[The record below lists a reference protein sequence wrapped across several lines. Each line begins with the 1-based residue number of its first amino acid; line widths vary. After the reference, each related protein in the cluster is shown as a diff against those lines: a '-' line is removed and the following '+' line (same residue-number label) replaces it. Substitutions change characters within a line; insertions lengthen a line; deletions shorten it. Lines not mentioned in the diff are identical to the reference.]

1 MSTLPIL
8 GYKRHP
14 RPVLEN
20 SAGAKRAASQEDY
33 KMGIYLDDEL
43 QRLENSF
50 DQNAQQTQV
59 TEDGVTEVKQTIIDI
74 NNTVGNNTSA
84 ITQEAITR
92 TGENSAF
99 ASLITTVQANV
110 ATNSASVI
118 TEATA
123 RADAISAEAT
133 ARQLV
138 QANVD
143 TVSASVDTEATARA
157 DAISAEAILRQAV
170 QANVDTVSAAV
181 IYEASV
187 SASANSATASAVT
200 TLTADLGTA
209 NGNIANNY
217 NISVTADNVLTQSI
231 NSLTS
236 TVGQN
241 TSDIT
246 TTATTAANANGA
258 TASLVTALTATVA
271 TANANIANNYNISV
285 NEDTALANSISTVSA
300 AVGTVATSVTTET
313 NARIYADGVL
323 ETKYGVTLNANGYIT
338 GFSQNNN
345 GSTGAFK
352 ILADKFTIIDP
363 AAAGSGLQG
372 TQVFDITNGVVTM
385 EAAHINNLT
394 VGNVGGTIS
403 ATTVFSGSASKTFGG
418 TSAGYVELTTVDCP
432 ANSGAKAHVPVLN
445 MIFDGAFATDT
456 AYVKLEYATLT
467 NGSPSG
473 YTAIQT
479 LRHKTAAGGNSWTT
493 IPVIGSAPSTTSAVR
508 FKVSI
513 QMYADNGTSSTNQS
527 RTGTAHWSGTTV
539 GIV

>member
-20 SAGAKRAASQEDY
+20 SAGAKRAVSQQDY
-33 KMGIYLDDEL
+33 EMGIYLDDEL

-50 DQNAQQTQV
+50 DQNAQQTQA
-59 TEDGVTEVKQTIIDI
+59 TEDGVTTVKQTVIDLTS
-74 NNTVGNNTSA
+74 TVGAVSASVTSLA
-84 ITQEAITR
+84 TATSTATEA
-92 TGENSAF
+92 N

-110 ATNSASVI
+110 ATNAASVV

-123 RADAISAEAT
+123 RADADSAEAT
-133 ARQLV
+133 A
-138 QANVD
+138 
-143 TVSASVDTEATARA
+143 
-157 DAISAEAILRQAV
+157 RQAV
-170 QANVDTVSAAV
+170 QANVDTVAASVVTEASAA
-181 IYEASV
+181 
-187 SASANSATASAVT
+187 ATATAAVASNVT
-200 TLTADLGTA
+200 TLTATVGDNTSAISTEATARADADTASATLITSLTAAVATA

-217 NISVTADNVLTQSI
+217 NISVNADS
-231 NSLTS
+231 
-236 TVGQN
+236 
-241 TSDIT
+241 
-246 TTATTAANANGA
+246 
-258 TASLVTALTATVA
+258 ALTT
-271 TANANIANNYNISV
+271 
-285 NEDTALANSISTVSA
+285 SISTVSA
-300 AVGTVATSVTTET
+300 AVGTVATSVTTEAT
-313 NARIYADGVL
+313 ARANADGVL
-323 ETKYGVTLNANGYIT
+323 EAKYGVTLNANGYIT

-345 GSTGAFK
+345 GSTGTFK

-363 AAAGSGLQG
+363 AAAGSGLAG

-385 EAAHINNLT
+385 EAAHIKNLT

-513 QMYADNGTSSTNQS
+513 QMFADNGTSTTNQS

>member
-74 NNTVGNNTSA
+74 NNTVGNNTAA

-92 TGENSAF
+92 TSENSAF
-99 ASLITTVQANV
+99 ASLITTVQADV

-123 RADAISAEAT
+123 RADADSAEAT

-143 TVSASVDTEATARA
+143 TVSAAVVTEATARA
-157 DAISAEAILRQAV
+157 TAD
-170 QANVDTVSAAV
+170 
-181 IYEASV
+181 
-187 SASANSATASAVT
+187 SANASLIT

-209 NGNIANNY
+209 NGNISNNY
-217 NISVTADNVLTQSI
+217 NISVSADNVLTQSI

-246 TTATTAANANGA
+246 TTATTAANANSA

-285 NEDTALANSISTVSA
+285 NQDTALANSISTVSA

-313 NARIYADGVL
+313 AARVLADGVL
-323 ETKYGVTLNANGYIT
+323 EAKYGVTLDANGYIT
-338 GFSQNNN
+338 GFEQNNN
-345 GSTGAFK
+345 GSTGTFK

>member
-1 MSTLPIL
+1 MTVLKT
-8 GYKRHP
+8 YKRKP
-14 RPVLEN
+14 SPTLATSRLQDQGEVITKYV
-20 SAGAKRAASQEDY
+20 A
-33 KMGIYLDDEL
+33 DEL
-43 QRLENSF
+43 QQLENTLTVQEQGITTI
-50 DQNAQQTQV
+50 DA
-59 TEDGVTEVKQTIIDI
+59 GVTTVKQTVIDLTS
-74 NNTVGNNTSA
+74 TVGSVSASVTSLA
-84 ITQEAITR
+84 TATSTATEA
-92 TGENSAF
+92 N

-110 ATNSASVI
+110 DTVAASVV
-118 TEATA
+118 TEA
-123 RADAISAEAT
+123 
-133 ARQLV
+133 
-138 QANVD
+138 
-143 TVSASVDTEATARA
+143 
-157 DAISAEAILRQAV
+157 
-170 QANVDTVSAAV
+170 SAA
-181 IYEASV
+181 AT
-187 SASANSATASAVT
+187 ANSATASLVT
-200 TLTADLGTA
+200 TLDAAVATA
-209 NGNIANNY
+209 NGNISNNY
-217 NISVTADNVLTQSI
+217 NISVSADNVLTQSI
-231 NSLTS
+231 NSLS
-236 TVGQN
+236 SVVGQN
-241 TSDIT
+241 TADIT
-246 TTATTAANANGA
+246 TTATTAATANSA

-271 TANANIANNYNISV
+271 TANSNIANNYNISV
-285 NEDTALANSISTVSA
+285 NADSALATSISTVSA

-313 NARIYADGVL
+313 TARVQADGVL
-323 ETKYGVTLNANGYIT
+323 EAKYGVTLNANGYIT

-345 GSTGAFK
+345 GSTGTFK

-363 AAAGSGLQG
+363 AAAGSGLAG

-385 EAAHINNLT
+385 EAAHIKNLT

-456 AYVKLEYATLT
+456 AYVKLEYATIT
-467 NGSPSG
+467 NGSAGG

-513 QMYADNGTSSTNQS
+513 QMFADNGTSTTNQS

>member
-74 NNTVGNNTSA
+74 NNTVGNNTAA

-123 RADAISAEAT
+123 RADADSAEAT

-181 IYEASV
+181 IYEAAV

-217 NISVTADNVLTQSI
+217 NISVAADNVLTQSI

-246 TTATTAANANGA
+246 TTATTAASANSA

-271 TANANIANNYNISV
+271 TANANIANNYSISV
-285 NEDTALANSISTVSA
+285 NQDTALANSISTVSA

-313 NARIYADGVL
+313 AARVLADGVL
-323 ETKYGVTLNANGYIT
+323 EAKYGVTLDANGYIT
-338 GFSQNNN
+338 GFEQNNN
-345 GSTGAFK
+345 GTTGEFK
-352 ILADKFTIIDP
+352 ITADKFRIVEG
-363 AAAGSGLQG
+363 AVAGETGA
-372 TQVFDITNGVVTM
+372 TVFDITNGLVTM
-385 EAAHINNLT
+385 EAAHIKNLT

-513 QMYADNGTSSTNQS
+513 QMYADNGISSTNQS

>member
-1 MSTLPIL
+1 MLPVKYDAKAIQRELNTVNITASRVYPLESGAVTLEQSIVDL
-8 GYKRHP
+8 T
-14 RPVLEN
+14 
-20 SAGAKRAASQEDY
+20 S
-33 KMGIYLDDEL
+33 
-43 QRLENSF
+43 
-50 DQNAQQTQV
+50 
-59 TEDGVTEVKQTIIDI
+59 
-74 NNTVGNNTSA
+74 TVGNVSGSVTSLA
-84 ITQEAITR
+84 TATA
-92 TGENSAF
+92 SATAAN

-110 ATNSASVI
+110 ATNAASVV

-123 RADAISAEAT
+123 RADAITAEAT
-133 ARQLV
+133 A
-138 QANVD
+138 
-143 TVSASVDTEATARA
+143 
-157 DAISAEAILRQAV
+157 RQAV
-170 QANVDTVSAAV
+170 QANVDTVAASVVTEASAA
-181 IYEASV
+181 
-187 SASANSATASAVT
+187 ATATAAVASNVT
-200 TLTADLGTA
+200 TLTATVGDNTSAISTEATARSDADTASATLITSLTAAVATA

-217 NISVTADNVLTQSI
+217 NISVNADS
-231 NSLTS
+231 
-236 TVGQN
+236 
-241 TSDIT
+241 
-246 TTATTAANANGA
+246 
-258 TASLVTALTATVA
+258 ALTT
-271 TANANIANNYNISV
+271 
-285 NEDTALANSISTVSA
+285 SISTVSA
-300 AVGTVATSVTTET
+300 AVGTVATSVTTEAT
-313 NARIYADGVL
+313 ARANADGVL
-323 ETKYGVTLNANGYIT
+323 EAKYGVTLNANGYIT

-345 GSTGAFK
+345 GSTGTFK

-363 AAAGSGLQG
+363 AAAGSGLAG

-385 EAAHINNLT
+385 EAAHIKNLT

-513 QMYADNGTSSTNQS
+513 QMFADNGTSTTNQS

>member
-20 SAGAKRAASQEDY
+20 SAGAKRAVSQQDY
-33 KMGIYLDDEL
+33 EMGIYLDDEL

-50 DQNAQQTQV
+50 DQNAQQTQA
-59 TEDGVTEVKQTIIDI
+59 TEDGVTTVKQTVIDLTS
-74 NNTVGNNTSA
+74 TVGAVSASVTSLA
-84 ITQEAITR
+84 TATSTATEA
-92 TGENSAF
+92 N

-110 ATNSASVI
+110 ATNAASVV

-133 ARQLV
+133 ARQAV

-143 TVSASVDTEATARA
+143 TVAASVVTEASAAATATAAVASNVTTLTATVGDNTSAISTEATARA
-157 DAISAEAILRQAV
+157 DA
-170 QANVDTVSAAV
+170 D
-181 IYEASV
+181 
-187 SASANSATASAVT
+187 TASAT
-200 TLTADLGTA
+200 LITSLTAAVATA

-217 NISVTADNVLTQSI
+217 NISVNADS
-231 NSLTS
+231 
-236 TVGQN
+236 
-241 TSDIT
+241 
-246 TTATTAANANGA
+246 
-258 TASLVTALTATVA
+258 ALTT
-271 TANANIANNYNISV
+271 
-285 NEDTALANSISTVSA
+285 SISTVSA
-300 AVGTVATSVTTET
+300 AVGTVATSVTTEAT
-313 NARIYADGVL
+313 ARANADGVL
-323 ETKYGVTLNANGYIT
+323 EAKYGVTLNANGYIT

-345 GSTGAFK
+345 GSTGTFK

-363 AAAGSGLQG
+363 AAAGSGLAG

-385 EAAHINNLT
+385 EAAHIKNLT

-513 QMYADNGTSSTNQS
+513 QMFADNGTSTTNQS